1 MQRELIESRHG
12 QDAADSIELKSL
24 ARVRRAH
31 QREQLAVKIETGAQH
46 ADRLQRFVGT
56 AWIHRSKVSTD
67 RGRQAAVR
75 IGNGYPAAMNTL
87 DEAVA
92 DDLNQHRVGFK
103 RADHDLTICLTAIRA
118 AHVCVRRT
126 DICLNGLRGRLQR
139 PSLSRVDW
147 RDYDAA
153 LFDLDGV
160 LTPTAEVHMRAWRRL
175 FSDFLIKRG
184 IDQPYLESDYFSY
197 IDGKPRYDGVRAF
210 LASRGIQ
217 VAEGDPNDSPTA
229 ETVCGLG
236 NRKNEFF
243 GEVLREEG
251 VQPYPGSVQL
261 LDHLLERG
269 TKVAVVTS
277 SKNATAVLEAADL
290 RPRFG
295 VIVDGNVAAE
305 KGLRGKP
312 SPDTF
317 VAAAEQLGVNV
328 ERAVV
333 FEDAVSGV
341 QAGHAGG
348 FGLVV
353 GVDRGVGAQRLTES
367 GADVVINDLAELAA

>member
-1 MQRELIESRHG
+1 
-12 QDAADSIELKSL
+12 
-24 ARVRRAH
+24 
-31 QREQLAVKIETGAQH
+31 
-46 ADRLQRFVGT
+46 
-56 AWIHRSKVSTD
+56 
-67 RGRQAAVR
+67 
-75 IGNGYPAAMNTL
+75 
-87 DEAVA
+87 
-92 DDLNQHRVGFK
+92 
-103 RADHDLTICLTAIRA
+103 
-118 AHVCVRRT
+118 
-126 DICLNGLRGRLQR
+126 
-139 PSLSRVDW
+139 VDW

-184 IDQPYLESDYFSY
+184 VDQPYRDSDYFTY
-197 IDGKPRYDGVRAF
+197 IDGKPRYEGVRAF
-210 LASRGIQ
+210 LGSRGVQ
-217 VAEGDPNDSPTA
+217 LAEGDPSDSPEA

-243 GEVLREEG
+243 AEVLREEG
-251 VQPYPGSVQL
+251 VQPYAGSVRL
-261 LDHLLERG
+261 LDHLAERG

-277 SKNATAVLEAADL
+277 SRNATAVLEAADL
-290 RPRFG
+290 RPRFD
-295 VIVDGNVAAE
+295 VVVDGNVAAQ

-317 VAAAEQLGVNV
+317 VNAADQLDVPV

-341 QAGHAGG
+341 AAGHAGG

-367 GADVVINDLAELAA
+367 GADLVVSDLAELAAS

>member
-1 MQRELIESRHG
+1 
-12 QDAADSIELKSL
+12 
-24 ARVRRAH
+24 
-31 QREQLAVKIETGAQH
+31 
-46 ADRLQRFVGT
+46 
-56 AWIHRSKVSTD
+56 
-67 RGRQAAVR
+67 
-75 IGNGYPAAMNTL
+75 
-87 DEAVA
+87 
-92 DDLNQHRVGFK
+92 
-103 RADHDLTICLTAIRA
+103 
-118 AHVCVRRT
+118 
-126 DICLNGLRGRLQR
+126 
-139 PSLSRVDW
+139 VDW

-184 IDQPYLESDYFSY
+184 IGQPYLESDYFNY

-210 LASRGIQ
+210 LASRG
-217 VAEGDPNDSPTA
+217 VELADGDPSDSA
-229 ETVCGLG
+229 EAQTVCGLG

-251 VQPYPGSVQL
+251 VRPYAGSVRL
-261 LDHLLERG
+261 LDHLAERG

-317 VAAAEQLGVNV
+317 VAAADQLGVPV

-341 QAGHAGG
+341 EAGHAGG

-353 GVDRGVGAQRLTES
+353 GVDRGAGAQRLTDS
-367 GADVVINDLAELAA
+367 GADVVVADLAELTAS

>member
-1 MQRELIESRHG
+1 
-12 QDAADSIELKSL
+12 
-24 ARVRRAH
+24 
-31 QREQLAVKIETGAQH
+31 
-46 ADRLQRFVGT
+46 
-56 AWIHRSKVSTD
+56 
-67 RGRQAAVR
+67 
-75 IGNGYPAAMNTL
+75 
-87 DEAVA
+87 
-92 DDLNQHRVGFK
+92 
-103 RADHDLTICLTAIRA
+103 
-118 AHVCVRRT
+118 
-126 DICLNGLRGRLQR
+126 
-139 PSLSRVDW
+139 VDW

-184 IDQPYLESDYFSY
+184 IDQPYLESDYFNY

-210 LASRGIQ
+210 LASRG
-217 VAEGDPNDSPTA
+217 VELAEGAPSDSPDA

-243 GEVLREEG
+243 GAVLREEG
-251 VQPYPGSVQL
+251 VRPYAGSVQL
-261 LDHLLERG
+261 LDHLAERG

-312 SPDTF
+312 SPDTY
-317 VAAAEQLGVNV
+317 VAAADQLGVPV

-341 QAGHAGG
+341 EAGHAGG

-353 GVDRGVGAQRLTES
+353 GVDRGAGVQRLTDS
-367 GADVVINDLAELAA
+367 GADVVVADLAELAAS